1 MLLKIK
7 IIKRSLY
14 LNYFLFLLKKI
25 SMKKILIYCFLPF
38 ISFLFN
44 NCVSYANKI
53 NLMKPEPDK
62 AVAVNVPVIPS
73 FFHLPVQLKLQEIQN
88 QVNKQMNGMIYN
100 DTIIED
106 DNIQMK
112 VWKQAPIK
120 ISQDNGKIKTV
131 LPLKINATYRYGF
144 DKLGIKIYD
153 TKDFVLD
160 GVITLLSEVTLH
172 NFALKTKT
180 EFKDVHWKDSP
191 SMVILGKNMP
201 ITYLINPALKLFKS
215 KIEKSIDEN
224 IEKTMDFKPQVLQAV
239 EKMAQPTLVNPTYS
253 TWLKIVPQELYSKKS
268 ELVNDVLKIEIGM
281 KCLLETVIGS
291 QPVNIFDASKL
302 VIKSVS
308 KMPEKITANVV
319 AVSTYK
325 DASVVINNNFAGKEF
340 GDGSKK
346 VKVINVDLWH
356 KSGKMIIALKL
367 EGTINGNIYLSGFPQ
382 YNHETKEIYFD
393 ELDYV
398 LETKSFLLKS
408 ANWLAQDLILNKIK
422 KQCRYSIAPN
432 LEEGKKTIMSFL
444 SNYSPM
450 KGIFINGNLESL
462 TFETIKLN
470 DQSILAFLKGSGKI
484 DVTIDGM
491 E

>member
-1 MLLKIK
+1 
-7 IIKRSLY
+7 
-14 LNYFLFLLKKI
+14 
-25 SMKKILIYCFLPF
+25 MKKIIIYSLLPF

-44 NCVSYANKI
+44 NCATTAHKI

-62 AVAVNVPVIPS
+62 AAAVVVPVTPS

-100 DTIIED
+100 DSIIED
-106 DNIQMK
+106 DNIKMK
-112 VWKQAPIK
+112 VWKQAPIL
-120 ISQDNGKIKTV
+120 ISHENGRIKTV
-131 LPLKINATYRYGF
+131 LPLKINASYRYGF
-144 DKLGIKIYD
+144 EKLGIKMYD

-160 GVITLLSEVTLH
+160 GVITLLSDVTLQ

-180 EFKDVHWKDSP
+180 EFKDVEWKESP
-191 SMVILGKNMP
+191 SMVVLGKNMP
-201 ITYLINPALKLFKS
+201 ITYLINPALKMFKS
-215 KIEKSIDEN
+215 KIEKTIDEN
-224 IEKTMDFKPQVLQAV
+224 IEKTMDFKPQVLLAV
-239 EKMAQPTLVNPTYS
+239 EKMAQPMLVNPTFS

-268 ELVNDVLKIEIGM
+268 ELEKDVLKIEMGM
-281 KCLLETVIGS
+281 KCLLETVIGI
-291 QPVNIFDASKL
+291 QPVNAFDVSKL
-302 VIKSVS
+302 VIKPVS

-319 AVSTYK
+319 AISTYK
-325 DASVVINNNFAGKEF
+325 DASVVINNNFAGKDF

-356 KSGKMIIALKL
+356 KSGKMIIALML
-367 EGTINGNIYLSGFPQ
+367 EGTINGTIYLSGFPQ
-382 YNHETKEIYFD
+382 YNQESQEIYFD
-393 ELDYV
+393 DLDYV
-398 LETKSFLLKS
+398 LDTKSFLLRS
-408 ANWLAQDLILNKIK
+408 ANWLAQGVILNKIK

-432 LEEGKKTIMSFL
+432 LEEGKKTIMGFL

-450 KGIFINGNLESL
+450 KGVFVNGSLESL

-470 DQSILAFLKGSGKI
+470 DQSILAYLKGSGKI